1 MVGTNVAIMMKDK
14 QNAIRGDNHRD
25 IGMSCIMHSLKKT
38 RDILP
43 VSCLK
48 IKVCSIKKANYRIDS
63 LPR

>member
-1 MVGTNVAIMMKDK
+1 MVGANVAIMMKDK

-38 RDILP
+38 IDILP

>member
-1 MVGTNVAIMMKDK
+1 MVGANVAIMMKDK

>member
-1 MVGTNVAIMMKDK
+1 MVGANVATMMKDK

-38 RDILP
+38 KDILP